1 MGTAGDT
8 PVVPGWTVRREL
20 GRGGSS
26 TVWLV
31 EDGQGRQAA
40 LKVPDRTAEVP
51 AELLDVELRA
61 VGELRHEHVVRPL
74 GVVPTDRGPGLLSE
88 YHAGGSLGALVRAA
102 GPLPVGQVV
111 TVLVP
116 VAQALQALHGHGVVH
131 GDLSP
136 GNVLFTVRGRPAV
149 ADLGSSRLLGGTA
162 ARTGTPGFTAPE
174 LAEGPDGPGG
184 SAGPDRSLAPAA
196 DVYSLSAV
204 GWYALTGRA
213 PARTSSRAPL
223 PLVIPDIPGE
233 VVSLLE
239 AGLDEDPGA
248 RPSAEHFATACYR
261 WATPEPVDLYPSASP
276 EVAMEL
282 PTRRRADPPPRRR
295 RRPVLLVAGAG
306 LALAVTAGALAAG
319 ATLPWAGS
327 ESERVAGPV
336 PTAASVPAASVP
348 AASTPAPAEAGEPV
362 GTSPTTAPGPTAGAN
377 PTGLAGVPVDD
388 TPVDDTP
395 VTTESTAGIGASDV
409 AEAAEALGPARAAA
423 LVSLDRQDVGVYSLP
438 DSPAHQ
444 ADMHLLAELRRR
456 GLRYEGLTLH
466 TEVSGPVRRIGADE
480 ARVPLTLTIS
490 PYRTVTAD
498 GETVDEA
505 TAPTDERFTAEL
517 VRTRSGW
524 RVHRIVGG

>member
-1 MGTAGDT
+1 MGTSGKAPT
-8 PVVPGWTVRREL
+8 VPGWQVRREL

-40 LKVPDRTAEVP
+40 LKVPDRTPEVP

-74 GVVPTDRGPGLLSE
+74 GVVSSDRGPGLLSE

-136 GNVLFTVRGRPAV
+136 GNILFTVQGRPAV

-162 ARTGTPGFTAPE
+162 ARTGTPGFAAPE
-174 LAEGPDGPGG
+174 LMDGHP
-184 SAGPDRSLAPAA
+184 GPDRTDGAERGLAPAA
-196 DVYSLSAV
+196 DVYSLASV

-223 PLVIPDIPGE
+223 PLVLPDIPGE

-239 AGLDEDPGA
+239 AGLDEDPEA
-248 RPSAEHFATACYR
+248 RPSAERFAMACYR

-282 PTRRRADPPPRRR
+282 PTRRRAHPPPGKRRR
-295 RRPVLLVAGAG
+295 TMLLAAGSAVTLAVAG
-306 LALAVTAGALAAG
+306 GALAAG
-319 ATLPWAGS
+319 GAPIRADRGTGTEAGTEAGMKAGQQATS
-327 ESERVAGPV
+327 SGPEQ
-336 PTAASVPAASVP
+336 PTAAASQSSSPPVSASAATPAAV
-348 AASTPAPAEAGEPV
+348 GEPEAT
-362 GTSPTTAPGPTAGAN
+362 GTTAGLGAG
-377 PTGLAGVPVDD
+377 
-388 TPVDDTP
+388 
-395 VTTESTAGIGASDV
+395 DV
-409 AEAAEALGPARAAA
+409 AEAAAALGPARAAA
-423 LVSLDRQDVGVYSLP
+423 LASLDRQDVGVYSLP
-438 DSPAHQ
+438 GSPAHR
-444 ADMHLLAELRRR
+444 ADLELLAELRRR
-456 GLRYEGLTLH
+456 ELRYEGLALQ
-466 TEVSGPVRRIGADE
+466 TEVAGPVERSGADD
-480 ARVPLTLTIS
+480 ARVPLTLTID

-498 GETVDEA
+498 GEVVDEVR
-505 TAPTDERFTAEL
+505 TPTEERFTAEL
-517 VRTRSGW
+517 VRTDAGW